1 VLLAVDCGNTQIVV
15 GVYQGEKLLCHFRFE
30 SDVKK
35 TTDEYMVLLDNLLR
49 MEGLNKQD
57 IHHMALASVVPIFTE
72 IFTALAFEY
81 LDIAPLCVDHTT
93 DTGIPILLDNPQEIG
108 ADRIVN
114 AVAAYKL
121 YGGPVIVVDFGTA
134 TTWDCVSEKGEY
146 LGGAI
151 APGIEISQE
160 ALFTKAARLAQIS
173 IQSPLH
179 AIGKG
184 TAECLRS
191 GIIWG
196 FAGQV
201 DGVVNKMQ
209 AEMGAATVIS
219 TGGLAEF
226 ISSYTKTIKK
236 VEPFLT
242 LEGLRLVYERLR
254 EN

>member
-1 VLLAVDCGNTQIVV
+1 VLLAVDCGNTQIVA
-15 GVYQGEKLLCHFRFE
+15 GVYREEKLLCHFRLE
-30 SDVKK
+30 SNTQK
-35 TTDEYMVLLDNLLR
+35 TMDEYMVLLDNLLR
-49 MEGLNKQD
+49 MEGLKKDD

-81 LDIAPLCVDHTT
+81 LDIAPLCIDHTI
-93 DTGIPILLDNPQEIG
+93 DIGMPILLDNPQEIG

-114 AVAAYKL
+114 AVAAYEI

-134 TTWDCVSEKGEY
+134 TTWDCVSQKGEY

-151 APGIEISQE
+151 APGIKISQE
-160 ALFTKAARLAQIS
+160 ALFSKAARLSQIDV
-173 IQSPLH
+173 QSPLH
-179 AIGKG
+179 AIGKS

-196 FAGQV
+196 FVGQV

-209 AEMGAATVIS
+209 VEMGATTVIS

-226 ISSYTKTIKK
+226 ISSYSKTIKK

-242 LEGLRLVYERLR
+242 LEGLRIVYERLR
-254 EN
+254 NN